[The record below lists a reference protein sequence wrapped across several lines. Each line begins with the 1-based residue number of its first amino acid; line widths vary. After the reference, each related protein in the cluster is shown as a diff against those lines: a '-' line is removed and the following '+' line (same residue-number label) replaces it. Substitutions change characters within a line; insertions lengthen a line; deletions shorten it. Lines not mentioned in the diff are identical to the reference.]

1 MIVEALAGIA
11 LLFALLLFGLPVAFS
26 LLAAGTAGIW
36 MAVGTAPLLGV
47 LKSAP
52 YEHVASYTL
61 STLPMFI
68 LMAEYLTAGRFTRD
82 IFNLAYAW
90 MGHLRG
96 GVSYAAVAGGVILAA
111 ISGSSTAAA
120 STLAGA
126 AYPEMRRY
134 GYQSGFATATL
145 AVVGTL
151 AIMIPPSLG
160 LVLYGLFT
168 ETSVG
173 RLLVAGLLPGVVTGL
188 GYVLTIHLMVRRRP
202 AIAPTAPEPASAG
215 ERLAAVRAVWPVL
228 LLLGAMV
235 FALYSG
241 IITPTEVGAV
251 GALLALLLALAARRG
266 SLRDLAD
273 ATMRGARV
281 SAMVMTIV
289 AFAAVFGVFLT
300 MTGVTADLIEAIR
313 AAGVDRWLVLAM
325 VLLLLLVLGFFLDQ
339 LAILLLTLPLTF
351 PLLTGLGYDA
361 VWMGVV
367 FVKTAE
373 IGLVTPPMGM
383 NVFVVSGV
391 TKVPVAEVYRGV
403 WPFVATELVVLALL
417 VLLPDISTFLPAV
430 LFG

>member
-1 MIVEALAGIA
+1 
-11 LLFALLLFGLPVAFS
+11 
-26 LLAAGTAGIW
+26 
-36 MAVGTAPLLGV
+36 
-47 LKSAP
+47 
-52 YEHVASYTL
+52 
-61 STLPMFI
+61 
-68 LMAEYLTAGRFTRD
+68 
-82 IFNLAYAW
+82 
-90 MGHLRG
+90 
-96 GVSYAAVAGGVILAA
+96 
-111 ISGSSTAAA
+111 
-120 STLAGA
+120 
-126 AYPEMRRY
+126 MRRY
-134 GYQSGFATATL
+134 GYQRGFATATL

-188 GYVLTIHLMVRRRP
+188 GYVLTIHVMVRRKP
-202 AIAPTAPEPASAG
+202 DIAPTAPEPASAAA
-215 ERLAAVRAVWPVL
+215 RLSAARAVWPVL

-251 GALLALLLALAARRG
+251 GALMALLVAVAAGRCGFRELAA
-266 SLRDLAD
+266 

-300 MTGVTADLIEAIR
+300 MTGVTSDLIEAIR
-313 AAGVDRWLVLAM
+313 SAGVNRWLVLVM

-351 PLLTGLGYDA
+351 PLLTELGFDPI
-361 VWMGVV
+361 WMGVV

-391 TKVPVAEVYRGV
+391 TRVPVAEIYRGV
-403 WPFVATELVVLALL
+403 WPFVATELGVLTLL
-417 VLLPDISTFLPAV
+417 VALPGLSTFLPGV
-430 LFG
+430 IFG

>member
-11 LLFALLLFGLPVAFS
+11 LLFALLLFGLPVAFA
-26 LLAAGTAGIW
+26 LLAAGSAGIW
-36 MAVGTAPLLGV
+36 LAIGTPPLMGV

-96 GVSYAAVAGGVILAA
+96 GVSYAAVVGGVILAA

-126 AYPEMRRY
+126 AYPEMRRF
-134 GYQSGFATATL
+134 GYRPGFATATL

-173 RLLVAGLLPGVVTGL
+173 RLLVAGLAPGVITGL
-188 GYVLTIHLMVRRRP
+188 GYVLTIHLMVRRKP
-202 AIAPTAPEPASAG
+202 DIAPTAPEPASAAT
-215 ERLAAVRAVWPVL
+215 RVAAVRGVWPVL
-228 LLLGAMV
+228 LLLLAMV

-251 GALLALLLALAARRG
+251 GALLALLIALLAGRG
-266 SLRDLAD
+266 GWRDLAE
-273 ATMRGARV
+273 ATMRGARI

-300 MTGVTADLIEAIR
+300 MTGVTSDLIEAIR
-313 AAGVDRWLVLAM
+313 SSGMDRWVVLAM
-325 VLLLLLVLGFFLDQ
+325 VLALLLILGFFLDQ

-351 PLLTGLGYDA
+351 PLLTELGFDPI
-361 VWMGVV
+361 WMGVV

-391 TKVPVAEVYRGV
+391 TKVPVGEIYRGV
-403 WPFVATELVVLALL
+403 WPFVATELL
-417 VLLPDISTFLPAV
+417 VLLCLV
-430 LFG
+430 LFPALSTALPELIYG